1 MIKVGLTGN
10 RYSGKSTVANLL
22 KQIGIPVFDADV
34 VLKFI
39 LNYNLDIIKIVKD
52 KLGDGIYKIDRDFI
66 DIKVLNS
73 LNIKMTDKLFDIIDF
88 ELRTAYDKFV
98 RKNRKS
104 TYTVFMSSILFER
117 GLDTYMDFKVSVF
130 CPKKER
136 INRGK
141 ISTNNS
147 MLALENILR
156 DETDDLLKNKFAD
169 FVIHN
174 YDNSEMDLFTQINDL
189 DLKIIDKYIETNQN
203 NLIL

>member
-10 RYSGKSTVANLL
+10 RYSGKSIVANLL

-141 ISTNNS
+141 ILTNNS

>member
-39 LNYNLDIIKIVKD
+39 LNYNLDIIKIVKE

-141 ISTNNS
+141 ILTNNS

>member
-141 ISTNNS
+141 ILTNNS

>member
-141 ISTNNS
+141 ILTNNS
-147 MLALENILR
+147 MFALENILR